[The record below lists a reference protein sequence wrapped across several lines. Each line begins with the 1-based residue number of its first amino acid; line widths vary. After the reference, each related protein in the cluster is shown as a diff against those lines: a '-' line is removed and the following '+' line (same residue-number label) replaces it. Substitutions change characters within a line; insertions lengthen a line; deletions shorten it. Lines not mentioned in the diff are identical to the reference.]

1 MKHSVPHD
9 LGAEKA
15 RQVAEAAFASY
26 KAKFEN
32 YRPEAT
38 WVSDTR
44 AEIRFT
50 IKGMA
55 LSGIMEVTASTI
67 DMDLDVPF
75 LFRPFRGTAMALIE
89 KEIGAW
95 ITKAKAGEI

>member
-26 KAKFEN
+26 KAKFES

-38 WVSDTR
+38 WVSGRR

-50 IKGMA
+50 IKGMTLTGA
-55 LSGIMEVTASTI
+55 MEVTPATI
-67 DMDLDVPF
+67 DMELDVPF
-75 LFRPFRGTAMALIE
+75 LFRPFRGTAMAMIE
-89 KEIGAW
+89 KEINAW
-95 ITKAKAGEI
+95 IAKARAGEI